1 MTPHKWQRMYLLMV
15 TLDKQQ
21 LSNILRERGS
31 PSREPWTRL
40 VGEAHRTRVTVVLRI
55 RGKLENSTWNG

>member
-1 MTPHKWQRMYLLMV
+1 MTPHKGQRMYLLMV
-15 TLDKQQ
+15 TLHKQQ

-40 VGEAHRTRVTVVLRI
+40 VDEAHRTRVTVVLRI
-55 RGKLENSTWNG
+55 